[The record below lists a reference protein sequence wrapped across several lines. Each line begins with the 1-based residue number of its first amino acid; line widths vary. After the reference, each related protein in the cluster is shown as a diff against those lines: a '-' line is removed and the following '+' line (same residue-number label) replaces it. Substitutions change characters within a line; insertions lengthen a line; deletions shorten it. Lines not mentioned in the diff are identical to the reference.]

1 MCSNTWRTC
10 LHSDTLTRYVPHSQ
24 VQRYSLCGGE
34 HQAATQCLI
43 IALMIGHV
51 QRERGEN
58 NISSCCLILS
68 PHIHTHE
75 SMCRDRCNP
84 VIYTAYT
91 TTHECTCALTN
102 NTAIQPL
109 THTCVNGI
117 CKSISTFSCQTH
129 TEWIRSWLSL
139 APVGK
144 KKTNLVAVI
153 VRQVVVME
161 TSGGRPWKL

>member
-24 VQRYSLCGGE
+24 VQRYSLCRGE

-129 TEWIRSWLSL
+129 TH
-139 APVGK
+139 
-144 KKTNLVAVI
+144 TVAVAVTQSI
-153 VRQVVVME
+153 HIWWGTLHVVYPHPSLMTPAV
-161 TSGGRPWKL
+161 KH